1 MEIGLSHSDRITGI
15 TVRTVQASLPGTS
28 STTRVILTG
37 LMAGV
42 LAASFPIVIADWSKP
57 RVATALGV
65 LARSRWWCAWLSKS
79 PMELAQSTSLTR
91 LGHTEQPIRGAR
103 RQQRKAACLA
113 TGVGTARRTP
123 SVALARLLLSRRP
136 VAWAGTGSASG
147 TAARGRRLL
156 EAEVAGSV
164 VDAATSRKRSN
175 SARSS
180 SCLPTIGARASIRSG
195 LASTRIDQFASTV
208 PFAITLAP

>member
-1 MEIGLSHSDRITGI
+1 MEIGLSHSDRITGK

-123 SVALARLLLSRRP
+123 SVALARLLLSRIC
-136 VAWAGTGSASG
+136 GTLERTTLPTELRRHAANSAASRRNANPATG
-147 TAARGRRLL
+147 VDRRSRGRDHQLGDR
-156 EAEVAGSV
+156 
-164 VDAATSRKRSN
+164 
-175 SARSS
+175 
-180 SCLPTIGARASIRSG
+180 IR
-195 LASTRIDQFASTV
+195 R
-208 PFAITLAP
+208 